1 MNDTPPNLQK
11 LRAELE
17 PWLADVDGVVGTGIG
32 LSENGQQVVKVYT
45 SVPTKDL
52 SLSEPLPAGVELE
65 FVGEIDAQ
73 QKP

>member
-1 MNDTPPNLQK
+1 MNDTPPDVQK
-11 LRAELE
+11 LREEIE

-32 LSENGQQVVKVYT
+32 LSETGQQVVKVYT

-52 SLSEPLPAGVELE
+52 SLTEPLPAGVELE
-65 FVGEIDAQ
+65 FVGEIKAQ